1 MGTVK
6 NTKNDFTK
14 GSVASN
20 ILRMAI
26 PMTIAQVVNVLY
38 NIVDRMYIGRLP
50 DEGMVALTGLGLT
63 FPVISIVTAF
73 ANLCGSGGAPLCS
86 IARGEGNHEEAEN
99 IMGNAFTLLLILGVA
114 LTGVVL
120 AVKRPVLY
128 AFGASDVTFPYA
140 DAYLTVY
147 TLGSIF
153 VMIGLG
159 MNAFINSQGFGN
171 FGMATVC
178 IGAAANIV
186 LDPIFIYL
194 FDMGVQGAAL
204 ATILSQFLSAVW
216 VLKFLVGRRAI
227 LKLRFRH
234 MRLRW
239 RIVRR
244 IVALGLSNFT
254 MACTNSAVQVMC
266 NSTLQF
272 YGGDLYVGVMT
283 VINSIREVVFMPI
296 SGTTQGA
303 LPVIGYNYG
312 AHVYARVRQ
321 CIKFI
326 TKLCVVYATFVCIF
340 LQIFPELMIRIFNDS
355 PELIQAG
362 ARCVRIYSCCFFMM
376 SLQMA
381 GQNTFLALGRSKQAI
396 FFSLLRKVIIVVPL
410 VYILPR
416 IGGLGVTG
424 VFLSEPIS
432 DIIGGSACFITM
444 MCTVWRELVA
454 KEKAAK
460 EAGELPEA
468 EVPLPKKA

>member
-1 MGTVK
+1 MK
-6 NTKNDFTK
+6 ESKNDFTK

-26 PMTIAQVVNVLY
+26 PMTIAQIVNVLY

-86 IARGEGNHEEAEN
+86 IARGEGNLDEAEN
-99 IMGNAFTLLLILGVA
+99 IMGNAFTLLLMIGVA

-128 AFGASDVTFPYA
+128 LFGASDVTFPYA

-147 TLGSIF
+147 TMGSIF

-204 ATILSQFLSAVW
+204 ATIISQFLSAAW

-227 LKLRFRH
+227 LKLRLRH

-296 SGTTQGA
+296 SGTTQGS
-303 LPVIGYNYG
+303 LPVMGYNYG
-312 AHVYARVRQ
+312 ARDYARVRQ

-326 TKLCVVYATFVCIF
+326 TKLCVVYATLVCIF
-340 LQIFPELMIRIFNDS
+340 LQLFPELMIRIFNDD

-396 FFSLLRKVIIVVPL
+396 FFSLLRKAIIVVPL

-432 DIIGGSACFITM
+432 DVIGGSACFITM
-444 MCTVWRELVA
+444 MCTVWRELKRRE
-454 KEKAAK
+454 KEEQEAVPAAI
-460 EAGELPEA
+460 PEPA
-468 EVPLPKKA
+468 QDMTPQQ

>member
-1 MGTVK
+1 MRES
-6 NTKNDFTK
+6 KNDFTK

-26 PMTIAQVVNVLY
+26 PMTIAQIVNVLY

-86 IARGEGNHEEAEN
+86 IARGEGNLDEAEN
-99 IMGNAFTLLLILGVA
+99 IMGNAFTLLLMIGVA

-128 AFGASDVTFPYA
+128 LFGASDVTFPYA

-204 ATILSQFLSAVW
+204 ATIISQFLSAVW

-227 LKLRFRH
+227 LKLRLRY

-296 SGTTQGA
+296 SGTTQGS
-303 LPVIGYNYG
+303 LPVMGYNYG
-312 AHVYARVRQ
+312 ARDYARVRQ

-326 TKLCVVYATFVCIF
+326 TKLCVVYATFVCVF
-340 LQIFPELMIRIFNDS
+340 LQIFPELMIRIFNDD

-396 FFSLLRKVIIVVPL
+396 FFSLLRKAIIVVPL

-432 DIIGGSACFITM
+432 DVIGGSACFITM

-454 KEKAAK
+454 REKAERERTAI
-460 EAGELPEA
+460 PEPA
-468 EVPLPKKA
+468 TETSNS

>member
-1 MGTVK
+1 MRGS
-6 NTKNDFTK
+6 KNDFTK

-26 PMTIAQVVNVLY
+26 PMTIAQIVNVLY

-86 IARGEGNHEEAEN
+86 IARGEGNLDEAEN
-99 IMGNAFTLLLILGVA
+99 IMGNAFTLLLMIGVA

-128 AFGASDVTFPYA
+128 LFGASDVTFPYA

-204 ATILSQFLSAVW
+204 ATIISQFLSAAW

-227 LKLRFRH
+227 LKLRLRH

-272 YGGDLYVGVMT
+272 FGGDLYVGVMT

-296 SGTTQGA
+296 SGTTQGS
-303 LPVIGYNYG
+303 LPVTGYNYG
-312 AHVYARVRQ
+312 ARDYARVRQ

-326 TKLCVVYATFVCIF
+326 TKLCVVYATLVCIF
-340 LQIFPELMIRIFNDS
+340 LQLFPELMIRIFNDD

-396 FFSLLRKVIIVVPL
+396 FFSLLRKAIIVVPL

-432 DIIGGSACFITM
+432 DVIGGSACFITM
-444 MCTVWRELVA
+444 MCTVWRELKRRE
-454 KEKAAK
+454 KEEQEAVPAAI
-460 EAGELPEA
+460 PEPA
-468 EVPLPKKA
+468 QDMTPQQ

>member
-1 MGTVK
+1 MK
-6 NTKNDFTK
+6 ESKNDFTK

-26 PMTIAQVVNVLY
+26 PMTIAQIVNVLY

-86 IARGEGNHEEAEN
+86 IARGEGNLDEAEN
-99 IMGNAFTLLLILGVA
+99 IMGNAFTLLLMIGVA

-128 AFGASDVTFPYA
+128 LFGASDVTFPYA

-204 ATILSQFLSAVW
+204 ATIISQFLSAAW

-227 LKLRFRH
+227 LKLRLRH

-272 YGGDLYVGVMT
+272 FGGDLYVGVMT

-296 SGTTQGA
+296 SGTTQGS
-303 LPVIGYNYG
+303 LPVMGYNYG
-312 AHVYARVRQ
+312 ARDYARVRQ

-326 TKLCVVYATFVCIF
+326 TKLCVVYATLVCIF
-340 LQIFPELMIRIFNDS
+340 LQLFPELMIRIFNDD

-396 FFSLLRKVIIVVPL
+396 FFSLLRKAIIVVPL

-432 DIIGGSACFITM
+432 DVIGGSACFITM
-444 MCTVWRELVA
+444 MCTVWRELKRRE
-454 KEKAAK
+454 KEEQEAVPAAI
-460 EAGELPEA
+460 PEPA
-468 EVPLPKKA
+468 QDMTPQQ

>member
-1 MGTVK
+1 MRES
-6 NTKNDFTK
+6 KNDFTK

-20 ILRMAI
+20 ILRMAV
-26 PMTIAQVVNVLY
+26 PMTIAQIVNVLY

-50 DEGMVALTGLGLT
+50 DEGMLALTGLGLT

-86 IARGEGNHEEAEN
+86 IARGEGDHEQAEN
-99 IMGNAFTLLLILGVA
+99 IMGNAFTLLLMIGVA

-128 AFGASDVTFPYA
+128 LFGASDVTFPYA

-147 TLGSIF
+147 TMGSIF

-204 ATILSQFLSAVW
+204 ATIISQFVSAAW
-216 VLKFLVGRRAI
+216 VLKFLTGRRAI
-227 LKLRFRH
+227 LRLRLRH

-296 SGTTQGA
+296 SGTTQGS
-303 LPVIGYNYG
+303 LPVMGYNYG
-312 AHVYARVRQ
+312 ARDYARVRQ

-326 TKLCVVYATFVCIF
+326 TKLCVVYATFVCVF
-340 LQIFPELMIRIFNDS
+340 LQIFPELMIRIFNDD
-355 PELIQAG
+355 PALIQAG

-396 FFSLLRKVIIVVPL
+396 FFSLLRKAIIVVPL

-432 DIIGGSACFITM
+432 DVIGGSACFITM

-454 KEKAAK
+454 REKAERERTAI
-460 EAGELPEA
+460 PEPA
-468 EVPLPKKA
+468 TETSNS

>member
-1 MGTVK
+1 MRES
-6 NTKNDFTK
+6 KNDFTK
-14 GSVASN
+14 DSVASN
-20 ILRMAI
+20 ILRMAV
-26 PMTIAQVVNVLY
+26 PMTIAQIVNVLY

-50 DEGMVALTGLGLT
+50 DEGMLALTGLGLT

-86 IARGEGNHEEAEN
+86 IARGEGDHEQAEN
-99 IMGNAFTLLLILGVA
+99 IMGNAFTLLLMIGVA

-128 AFGASDVTFPYA
+128 LFGASDVTFPYA

-147 TLGSIF
+147 TMGSIF

-204 ATILSQFLSAVW
+204 ATIISQFLSAVW

-227 LKLRFRH
+227 LKLRLRH

-296 SGTTQGA
+296 SGTTQGS
-303 LPVIGYNYG
+303 LPVMGYNYG
-312 AHVYARVRQ
+312 ARDYARVRQ

-326 TKLCVVYATFVCIF
+326 TKLCVVYATLVCIF
-340 LQIFPELMIRIFNDS
+340 LQLFPELMIRIFNDD

-396 FFSLLRKVIIVVPL
+396 FFSLLRKAIIVVPL

-432 DIIGGSACFITM
+432 DVIGGSACFITM
-444 MCTVWRELVA
+444 MCTVWREL
-454 KEKAAK
+454 KRREKQEQEAVPAAI
-460 EAGELPEA
+460 PEPA
-468 EVPLPKKA
+468 QDMTPQQ

>member
-1 MGTVK
+1 MRES
-6 NTKNDFTK
+6 KNDFTK

-26 PMTIAQVVNVLY
+26 PMTIAQIVNVLY

-99 IMGNAFTLLLILGVA
+99 IMGNAFTLLLMIGVA

-128 AFGASDVTFPYA
+128 LFGASDVTFPYA

-147 TLGSIF
+147 TMGSIF

-204 ATILSQFLSAVW
+204 ATIISQFVSAAW
-216 VLKFLVGRRAI
+216 VLKFLTGRRAI
-227 LKLRFRH
+227 LRLRLRH

-296 SGTTQGA
+296 SGTTQGS
-303 LPVIGYNYG
+303 LPVMGYNYG
-312 AHVYARVRQ
+312 ARDYARVRQ

-326 TKLCVVYATFVCIF
+326 TKLCVVYATFVCVF
-340 LQIFPELMIRIFNDS
+340 LQIFPELMIRIFNDD
-355 PELIQAG
+355 PALIQAG

-396 FFSLLRKVIIVVPL
+396 FFSLLRKAIIVVPL

-432 DIIGGSACFITM
+432 DVIGGSACFITM

-454 KEKAAK
+454 REKAERERTAI
-460 EAGELPEA
+460 PEPA
-468 EVPLPKKA
+468 TETSNS